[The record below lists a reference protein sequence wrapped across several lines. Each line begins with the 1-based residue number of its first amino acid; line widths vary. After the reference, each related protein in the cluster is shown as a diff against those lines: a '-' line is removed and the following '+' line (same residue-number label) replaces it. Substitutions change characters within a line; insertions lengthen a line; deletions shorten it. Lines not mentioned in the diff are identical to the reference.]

1 MLRTS
6 VSAAY
11 GPVFY
16 THRSGAMSGQQLAD
30 SAAAASSSG
39 DRSPVD
45 TKSSTSIA
53 KQHSYEQIDHANFL
67 ANDIGTLYLNDR
79 SDNTRDNTITIL
91 IIFHYLICFKKYS
104 IRYI

>member
-1 MLRTS
+1 MLNVVFRTY

-16 THRSGAMSGQQLAD
+16 TCRSGAMSGQQLAD
-30 SAAAASSSG
+30 SAVAASSSSG
-39 DRSPVD
+39 DHSLVD
-45 TKSSTSIA
+45 TKSSIP

-79 SDNTRDNTITIL
+79 SDNTITI
-91 IIFHYLICFKKYS
+91 
-104 IRYI
+104 